1 MSRRPTARIRVAA
14 SGELGFGTLPFIERR
29 ALARVFGSYVALVE
43 SDLWNGLIV
52 TVPAITLTT
61 PDAPSCSEDQELLG
75 KKDWPKNSKRSPV
88 LRIADLFAGAGG
100 LSLGAFLAAKSLR
113 RRFEVA
119 LAVEVNKDAA
129 AIYASNFGDRLKSLR
144 CLHEGDIGLLLNG
157 GPGRPTTRKERQLVE
172 QHADGEPID
181 LLMGGPPCQG
191 HSDLNN
197 HTRRDDPRNSLYA
210 KMARAA
216 QVLEPRVV
224 IIENVRQVIHDR
236 SGVVAHTEAC
246 LEKLGYVLRH
256 HVVRLESLGVP
267 QRRHRH
273 VLVGVHQ
280 DYDATRRL
288 EALEQLLRTPLP
300 RRDVGWAIGDLA
312 GVGTTSGKGFDE
324 YAHQSPDNL
333 RRLQWFAKNT
343 DEWDL
348 PDSERPPCHRN
359 GGHSYKAVYG
369 RLRTDQPA
377 NTLTTG
383 YGSMGQGRYVHP
395 TETRTITPHEA
406 ARLQTFPDFFRFDA
420 VNKRTAWAKAIG
432 NAVPPIGAREIIRS
446 LLA

>member
-1 MSRRPTARIRVAA
+1 MTVPSLSSAVPTATEPDADQRILQGA
-14 SGELGFGTLPFIERR
+14 SWPRPSRGSR
-29 ALARVFGSYVALVE
+29 ALRV
-43 SDLWNGLIV
+43 
-52 TVPAITLTT
+52 
-61 PDAPSCSEDQELLG
+61 
-75 KKDWPKNSKRSPV
+75 
-88 LRIADLFAGAGG
+88 ADLFSGAGG
-100 LSLGAFLAAKSLR
+100 MSLGAFLAATALK

-119 LAVEVNKDAA
+119 LAVEANANAA
-129 AIYASNFGDRLKSLR
+129 AIYHRNFRHFMARKDDLRSDPIESFLDGDLEQPGLTRAEAALEAACS
-144 CLHEGDIGLLLNG
+144 EG
-157 GPGRPTTRKERQLVE
+157 
-172 QHADGEPID
+172 APID

-197 HTRRDDPRNSLYA
+197 HTRRDDRRNSLYA

-216 QVLEPRVV
+216 QVLRPRVV

-256 HVVRLESLGVP
+256 HVVRFETLGVP

-280 DYDATRRL
+280 EYDATGRL